1 MPAIGKAASKVVPV
15 PGAVPSSSLV
25 NCNLDQAGRGWAIGL
40 YAMLSADEA
49 ANADGTEALHRRLD
63 RPGGIGQSASLRPA
77 GETRLSPMPFGKFRP
92 VAPRCRMASVE
103 DRTPSWAALPNGFM
117 ISWTRLVLPVGDE
130 VARAHH
136 DVD

>member
-1 MPAIGKAASKVVPV
+1 MSV
-15 PGAVPSSSLV
+15 PGAAPSSSLV

-103 DRTPSWAALPNGFM
+103 DRTPWGVASTEVTTTSRKQLGP
-117 ISWTRLVLPVGDE
+117 RLMDE
-130 VARAHH
+130 EGS
-136 DVD
+136 